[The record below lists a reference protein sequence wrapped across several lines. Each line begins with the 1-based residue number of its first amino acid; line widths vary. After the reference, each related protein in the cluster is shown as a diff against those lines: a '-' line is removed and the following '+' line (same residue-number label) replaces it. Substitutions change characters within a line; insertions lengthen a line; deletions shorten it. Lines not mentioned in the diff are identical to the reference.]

1 MCAEMLFTPVDVRGL
16 TVRNRLW
23 VSPMCQYSVEKWD
36 GVPTGWHFAHLGS
49 FARGGAG
56 LVMTEATAVSPEG
69 RITNWDTG
77 IWNDEQAQAWRG
89 IVDFVHGQGAAAA
102 MQLAHAGR
110 KASTYREWSGHGSQ
124 AIEDGGWETVAP
136 SALPFGTYATPRALT
151 EEEIAGVV
159 DDFAAAARRALDVG
173 FDAVEIHAAHGYL
186 VHQFLSPLS
195 NQRTDGYGGSLENRA
210 RILLEVVRAVRAEV
224 GDGVPILVRLSAT
237 DWMGEEGWT
246 VEDTVTVAGW
256 AAREGADWFDVS
268 SGGNVPKAS
277 IPVRPKYQVEFAT
290 AVRRGTGMPVN
301 AVGLITTAQQA
312 AQIVEDGEADA
323 VMVAREF
330 LRDPHFALRAA
341 HELGIELD
349 YWPPQYTRAKWR
361 N

>member
-1 MCAEMLFTPVDVRGL
+1 
-16 TVRNRLW
+16 
-23 VSPMCQYSVEKWD
+23 
-36 GVPTGWHFAHLGS
+36 
-49 FARGGAG
+49 
-56 LVMTEATAVSPEG
+56 
-69 RITNWDTG
+69 
-77 IWNDEQAQAWRG
+77 
-89 IVDFVHGQGAAAA
+89 

-110 KASTYREWSGHGSQ
+110 KASTFREWSGRGSQ
-124 AIEDGGWETVAP
+124 SIEDGGWETVAP
-136 SALPFGTYATPRALT
+136 SAIAFDGYAAPRALSVDA
-151 EEEIAGVV
+151 IAQVV
-159 DDFAAAARRALDVG
+159 RDFATAARRAIDTG

-195 NQRTDGYGGSLENRA
+195 NERTDDYGGSLENRA
-210 RILLEVVRAVRAEV
+210 RLLLEIVRAVRAEM
-224 GDGVPILVRLSAT
+224 GDGVPLLVRLSAT

-301 AVGLITTAQQA
+301 AVGLITTPQEA

-341 HELGIELD
+341 HELGVELD

-361 N
+361 RRA